1 MDLVTGLAP
10 LHGPMAFR
18 PYTVQHAI
26 TKSVAMTRTNLTISA
41 ILLFFAV
48 LGPSLA
54 HADWALDNDQSR
66 VAFVST
72 KAGNVAEVHRFGR
85 LTGNLGEDGGFAV
98 DIALDSVDTGI
109 EIRDERMRELL
120 FQTERYPRA
129 RLSAQLDMNQLRQI
143 APGEQGTITAEAELD
158 LHGQRATLTINAAVV
173 HRQDGSLL
181 VSSEEP
187 LVVTA
192 SQFELGAGIERLRE
206 IAGLP
211 SISPAVPVTFRLT
224 LRPREAPVST
234 GS

>member
-1 MDLVTGLAP
+1 
-10 LHGPMAFR
+10 
-18 PYTVQHAI
+18 
-26 TKSVAMTRTNLTISA
+26 
-41 ILLFFAV
+41 
-48 LGPSLA
+48 
-54 HADWALDNDQSR
+54 
-66 VAFVST
+66 
-72 KAGNVAEVHRFGR
+72 
-85 LTGNLGEDGGFAV
+85 
-98 DIALDSVDTGI
+98 
-109 EIRDERMRELL
+109 
-120 FQTERYPRA
+120 
-129 RLSAQLDMNQLRQI
+129 MNQLRQI

>member
-1 MDLVTGLAP
+1 
-10 LHGPMAFR
+10 
-18 PYTVQHAI
+18 
-26 TKSVAMTRTNLTISA
+26 MTRTTLKLSA
-41 ILLFFAV
+41 ISLLFAV
-48 LGPSLA
+48 LGPTQAL
-54 HADWALDNDQSR
+54 ADWAIDNDQSR

-72 KAGNVAEVHRFGR
+72 KAGNVAEVHRFGS
-85 LTGNLGEDGGFAV
+85 LTGSLGEDGAFSV
-98 DIALDSVDTGI
+98 DIVLDSVDTGI

-129 RLSAQLDMNQLRQI
+129 RLSAQLDMDQLQRI
-143 APGEQGTITAEAELD
+143 GRGEQGTITAEAELN
-158 LHGQRATLTINAAVV
+158 LHGQRATLTINAAVA
-173 HRQDGSLL
+173 HLEDGSLL

-192 SQFELGAGIERLRE
+192 SQFDLLAGVERLRE

-234 GS
+234 VS

>member
-1 MDLVTGLAP
+1 MTHRRKGFRAKALLLFTLFGLAD
-10 LHGPMAFR
+10 L
-18 PYTVQHAI
+18 Q
-26 TKSVAMTRTNLTISA
+26 
-41 ILLFFAV
+41 
-48 LGPSLA
+48 
-54 HADWALDNDQSR
+54 ADWSIDNDESR

-72 KAGNVAEVHRFGR
+72 KAGNVAEVHRFGQ
-85 LTGNLGEDGGFAV
+85 LDGSLDDSGAFLV

-129 RLSAQLDMNQLRQI
+129 RLSAQLDMKQLRAI
-143 APGEQGTITAEAELD
+143 APGDQGTVTAEAELS
-158 LHGQRATLTINAAVV
+158 LHGQRATLTINAAVA
-173 HRQDGSLL
+173 HLDDGSLL

-192 SQFELGAGIERLRE
+192 SQFELLAGVERLRE

-224 LRPREAPVST
+224 LRPREEPASAVS
-234 GS
+234 